1 MQLSKRLQVVRYL
14 VCLSLPLYL
23 APGLAQAQEEAPPPW
38 LSVAIAQVRSGMG
51 PAFEDLLRQFMEAR
65 QAAGLPPGQVFQV
78 VLGHPNE
85 YHVVIPVESIEANE
99 TAPPPMSEAEGVLWQ
114 TRIVA
119 TVQNVRFFYAA
130 TFPEHS
136 VTAPAGAP
144 EPALLMLRKVVVT
157 SGRQADYEA
166 WMTDELMPA
175 FRQAEPLG
183 HTMSV
188 GVFGDSPRNYYH
200 AYPLAGWGDL
210 DAPDPLLEVLG
221 ERRYEALF
229 EPLDGV
235 VAEHELII
243 ARPRP
248 DLTGM

>member
-1 MQLSKRLQVVRYL
+1 
-14 VCLSLPLYL
+14 
-23 APGLAQAQEEAPPPW
+23 
-38 LSVAIAQVRSGMG
+38 
-51 PAFEDLLRQFMEAR
+51 
-65 QAAGLPPGQVFQV
+65 
-78 VLGHPNE
+78 
-85 YHVVIPVESIEANE
+85 
-99 TAPPPMSEAEGVLWQ
+99 
-114 TRIVA
+114 
-119 TVQNVRFFYAA
+119 
-130 TFPEHS
+130 
-136 VTAPAGAP
+136 
-144 EPALLMLRKVVVT
+144 
-157 SGRQADYEA
+157 
-166 WMTDELMPA
+166 MTDELMPA

-248 DLTGM
+248 DLTGIQLADCGLASAAIGGPRPGQRALYSIAMAQTSDSVARQSKPIVPASRS